1 MSVKVKIK
9 HLKPGTV
16 YNAGP
21 RPMISVPVGM
31 RPGAIV

>member
-16 YNAGP
+16 SEEERVEIRIQEA
-21 RPMISVPVGM
+21 S
-31 RPGAIV
+31 A